1 MQVENYISLKTDLQK
16 EDYYRKEVCPMSQDT
31 GLWEPEFTVTEH
43 NEFDYLILSQKK
55 PYQYISQTHILIQ
68 CEWQLL
74 LKI

>member
-1 MQVENYISLKTDLQK
+1 
-16 EDYYRKEVCPMSQDT
+16 MSQDT

-68 CEWQLL
+68 CD
-74 LKI
+74 